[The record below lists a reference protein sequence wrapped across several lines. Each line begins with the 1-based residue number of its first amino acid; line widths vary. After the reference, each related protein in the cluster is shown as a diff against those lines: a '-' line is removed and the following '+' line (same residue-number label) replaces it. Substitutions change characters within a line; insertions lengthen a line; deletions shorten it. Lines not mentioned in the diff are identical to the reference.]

1 MVRKNNKGGQ
11 RTPAKP
17 KATSLPQSGDRTDGG
32 AGSKKQPLRDM
43 PGLPYGQQ
51 QDLLNQQRVA
61 PLPAQQGIGV
71 QNQQTPPT
79 RPNVFAPSERP
90 SEVPT
95 AGAPLGAGPSPQI
108 NTQSIDITLA
118 AMYEVSKSP
127 VILDLLNRRQG

>member
-1 MVRKNNKGGQ
+1 MAKNRRGGT
-11 RTPAKP
+11 RTPKNPKP
-17 KATSLPQSGDRTDGG
+17 TSLPQSGDRTDGG

-51 QDLLNQQRVA
+51 QNLLNQQKAA
-61 PLPAQQGIGV
+61 PLPAQGNIQA
-71 QNQQTPPT
+71 QPRPQQQPQ

-90 SEVPT
+90 AEVPT
-95 AGAPLGAGPSPQI
+95 SGAPLGPGMIPES

-127 VILDLLNRRQG
+127 IILDLLNRRQG

>member
-1 MVRKNNKGGQ
+1 MAKNRRGGYRQ
-11 RTPAKP
+11 PEKPAP
-17 KATSLPQSGDRTDGG
+17 VGGNRTDGG
-32 AGSKKQPLRDM
+32 PASKKQPLRDM

-51 QDLLNQQRVA
+51 QDLLNQQKAA
-61 PLPAQQGIGV
+61 PLPVQQGINV
-71 QNQQTPPT
+71 QSQQTPPT

-95 AGAPLGAGPSPQI
+95 AGAPLGAGPSPEV